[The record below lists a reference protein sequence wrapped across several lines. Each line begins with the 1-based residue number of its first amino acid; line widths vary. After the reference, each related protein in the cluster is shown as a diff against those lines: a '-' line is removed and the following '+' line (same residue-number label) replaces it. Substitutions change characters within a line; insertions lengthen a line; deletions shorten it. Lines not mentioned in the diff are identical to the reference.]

1 MFTKITAQRL
11 CRIALLGALTLTLSG
26 VIGALAQG
34 STPTAPTPMR
44 VEVQADDGLTLV
56 GDLYNAELDVQTPAL
71 LLMHMYGGRRTD
83 WRPLIPALTGAGY
96 RVIAVD
102 LRGHGATGGSND
114 WQAAVGDV
122 QTWLDWMEAQP
133 SIDPD
138 KIAVVGASI
147 GANLALVGCANDTHC
162 VTAVALSPGTNYFGV
177 TTNDAIKTLRSR
189 SALLVASQTD
199 EPSSSSVRTLTALAE
214 GEVGLQ
220 LYRGGTH
227 GTLLLVTQGKTL
239 IPQIT
244 HWLDDHLR

>member
-1 MFTKITAQRL
+1 M
-11 CRIALLGALTLTLSG
+11 
-26 VIGALAQG
+26 
-34 STPTAPTPMR
+34 
-44 VEVQADDGLTLV
+44 
-56 GDLYNAELDVQTPAL
+56 
-71 LLMHMYGGRRTD
+71 
-83 WRPLIPALTGAGY
+83 
-96 RVIAVD
+96 
-102 LRGHGATGGSND
+102 
-114 WQAAVGDV
+114 
-122 QTWLDWMEAQP
+122 
-133 SIDPD
+133 
-138 KIAVVGASI
+138 
-147 GANLALVGCANDTHC
+147 
-162 VTAVALSPGTNYFGV
+162 